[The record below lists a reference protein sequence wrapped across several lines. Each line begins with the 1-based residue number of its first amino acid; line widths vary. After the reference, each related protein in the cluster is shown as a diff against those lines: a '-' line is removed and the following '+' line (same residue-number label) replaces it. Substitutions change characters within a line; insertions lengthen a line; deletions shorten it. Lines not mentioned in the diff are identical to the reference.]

1 MKQHYAFSKAEV
13 GKYYRPLAS
22 LELPVYLD
30 RSLKEDL
37 FKLSQQSGKDINVL
51 VNDLLK
57 KDLELIHTGSDPIL
71 QKS

>member
-1 MKQHYAFSKAEV
+1 MKKHYDFSKAEV

-30 RSLKEDL
+30 QSLKEDL
-37 FKLSQQSGKDINVL
+37 FKLSQQSGKDINLL

-57 KDLELIHTGSDPIL
+57 KDLELIHTVN
-71 QKS
+71 